1 MTLGVLLA
9 ISVESSREP
18 TTYEHTHTAC
28 CRSTASPRPV
38 SCTGGLR
45 WNRGGGQRIGSSFPD
60 RKRRSRFDG
69 RLRRDAASNGLACP
83 IDVSR
88 CRIWQIEKM
97 NFGYLHPAACGAS
110 TYFSCWLAAYS
121 IHSERLGPVCSPTAW
136 TDTATGLDSR
146 VAAPDQCPR
155 SCHPKRLM
163 FQLSTGGSA
172 RRYDWLAF
180 SASKR

>member
-60 RKRRSRFDG
+60 RERRSRFDG
-69 RLRRDAASNGLACP
+69 RIRRDAASNGVACP

-121 IHSERLGPVCSPTAW
+121 NHSERLGPLGSPTAW
-136 TDTATGLDSR
+136 SDTATGLDSSGGGALPMR
-146 VAAPDQCPR
+146 GQP
-155 SCHPKRLM
+155 CHPRILIV
-163 FQLSTGGSA
+163 QLSTRPSA

-180 SASKR
+180 Q